1 MDDSAWQVLELGPH
15 PLREVDME
23 ELDDQVIILESRQAV
38 GKSILF
44 QIDVSIGSPVV
55 LGVVH
60 WCVHFCSELRHSDC
74 TLKGVWSRLKWAG
87 TSLTRSSRARAT
99 ALLLVPPVGC

>member
-1 MDDSAWQVLELGPH
+1 MLELGPH
-15 PLREVDME
+15 PLCEVDME

-44 QIDVSIGSPVV
+44 QIDDSIGSPVV

-74 TLKGVWSRLKWAG
+74 KLKGAWSRLKWAG
-87 TSLTRSSRARAT
+87 TSLTRSARAG
-99 ALLLVPPVGC
+99 AIDLHLVPADSC